1 MEREEEEAL
10 DATPDIEA
18 VDQDYCQ
25 CWEKTP
31 QEGKRPIEEGGVTET
46 TSNIEEVLLKLASV
60 KYPIDPAHNQAVDLK
75 CNASFV
81 NMCVD
86 RGLSTWS

>member
-1 MEREEEEAL
+1 MLGEDATGRETADNVQFEEA
-10 DATPDIEA
+10 
-18 VDQDYCQ
+18 
-25 CWEKTP
+25 
-31 QEGKRPIEEGGVTET
+31 IEEGGVTET
-46 TSNIEEVLLKLASV
+46 TSNVEEVLLKLASV

-81 NMCVD
+81 KMCVD